1 MQIANLRQKIAVE
14 RDARAMLDVNGL
26 PQPDEVQYGHTCIRL
41 LWYETKV
48 VMIVDIDDPPS
59 RTQFDGE
66 AEEVIDRGRKRPRE
80 LPRAEPPA

>member
-1 MQIANLRQKIAVE
+1 MANLRQKIAVE
-14 RDARAMLDVNGL
+14 RDARAMLDDQGL

-48 VMIVDIDDPPS
+48 VVVIDIDEPPS
-59 RTQFDGE
+59 GTQFDDQ
-66 AEEVIDRGRKRPRE
+66 AEEVIDRGRKQPRK